1 LEKVVAICPKRVTT
15 MRKTLE
21 RAIAALAL
29 TVLNTTA
36 PAIAGGDTMTKR
48 AALHTEQPTS
58 SVIVIPAN
66 ARFPMTKQIGV
77 GTGKSVMVQFPTA
90 LKDVLV
96 ADPTRMDAIVQSANQ
111 VFLIA
116 KSPGATNAF
125 FFDQSGQ
132 QILTLEVTVGA
143 DVGGLE
149 SLLRRLI
156 PGSNITIET
165 AGKSVVL
172 TGSVRT
178 PIDSQRA
185 SDLSREFVKAT
196 NGALAG
202 NTSTTTAAGQ
212 TAGNVAA
219 TTGRGGVEKDTM
231 TEKPVINM
239 LNVEGEE
246 QVQLRVHVA
255 EVSRTLMKQFGINLG
270 ATVNANSFAT
280 SVLTDNA
287 LPLTSGAGLG
297 RLAVAGIGTTA
308 ATAGSALGCAAAGV
322 LCNYNPGPAPSTFGG
337 SGVSGGANLGGG
349 NRLTGVLQA
358 MERDGLIRTLAEPNL
373 TAVSGESA
381 KFLAGG
387 EYPVPTVDNTGQ
399 VAVTFKEF
407 GVGVAF
413 TPIVLSEGRI
423 SLKIETEVSELS
435 TEGAV
440 TLSNITI
447 PSLKKRQAKSTVEL
461 PSGGSIAIA
470 GLITDK
476 SRQNIDGF
484 PGLKDLPVLGA
495 LFRSRDFIKEETE
508 LVIIVTPYLVR
519 PTSRQNLALPQD
531 GMAEATDLK
540 ANFLGQLN
548 RVYGKSTAQPIGDL
562 KGDYG
567 FIVE

>member
-1 LEKVVAICPKRVTT
+1 

-21 RAIAALAL
+21 RAIAALAI
-29 TVLNTTA
+29 TVLSATGT
-36 PAIAGGDTMTKR
+36 PAIAGGDKEPKR
-48 AALHTEQPTS
+48 AALHAEQPNS

-77 GTGKSVMVQFPTA
+77 GAGKSVMVQFPTA

-96 ADPTRMDAIVQSANQ
+96 ADPTRMDAIVQSSNQ

-125 FFDQSGQ
+125 FFDQTGQ
-132 QILTLEVTVGA
+132 QILTLEVTIGA

-149 SLLRRLI
+149 NLLKRLI

-165 AGKSVVL
+165 AGKSLVL

-202 NTSTTTAAGQ
+202 NTSTTTATGQ

-219 TTGRGGVEKDTM
+219 STGRGGVEKEVTTD
-231 TEKPVINM
+231 KPVINM

-280 SVLTDNA
+280 SVLTENA

-308 ATAGSALGCAAAGV
+308 AAAGSTLGCAAAGV
-322 LCNYNPGPAPSTFGG
+322 LCNYNPGPSGTYGG
-337 SGVSGGANLGGG
+337 SGVSGAANLGGG

-387 EYPVPTVDNTGQ
+387 EYPVPTVDSMGQ
-399 VAVTFKEF
+399 IAITFKEF

-484 PGLKDLPVLGA
+484 PGLKDLPVLGT

-519 PTSRQNLALPQD
+519 PTARHNLALPQD

-548 RVYGKSTAQPIGDL
+548 RVYGKSTAQPVGDL